1 MTGSNQGSGSSDRSA
16 IGSGTGTGKNSNM
29 HYNTPPIQVGN
40 AVRDGDQFVLLV
52 KSRQGEDFQVWS
64 SGDPTQTTDL
74 FSQARRQVD
83 ELTSA

>member
-1 MTGSNQGSGSSDRSA
+1 MTQSQSTGSSSDRSA
-16 IGSGTGTGKNSNM
+16 IGAGTGKNGNM
-29 HYNTPPIQVGN
+29 HYNTPTIQVGN
-40 AVRDGDQFVLLV
+40 AVRDGDQFILLV
-52 KSRQGEDFQVWS
+52 KSRQSEDFQVWS